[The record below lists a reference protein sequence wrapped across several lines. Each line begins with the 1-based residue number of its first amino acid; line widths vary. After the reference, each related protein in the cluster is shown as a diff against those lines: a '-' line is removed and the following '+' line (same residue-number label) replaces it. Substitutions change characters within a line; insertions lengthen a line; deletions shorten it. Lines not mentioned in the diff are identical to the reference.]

1 MSRGFTRVAACVRI
15 SFFFKA
21 GWCSV
26 ICTRSVQKVPSH
38 VIWKIETFIEED
50 TKYKKHCTE
59 DSDISVPFKVAPW
72 DLTQFSHSPSAAPLY
87 FPESYRWS
95 EICSFSKVILVL
107 GKDRSCRVSN
117 LGCRGLSHLDDL
129 MFFAEKLCTRC
140 DAWAGTLL
148 WWSCQSPVAHSC
160 GLWIFQRVSAEE
172 CSSLTQNLM
181 PIRCSTGLVILN
193 ATTTQ
198 YTCHSMASTAP
209 TD

>member
-1 MSRGFTRVAACVRI
+1 MSLIFI
-15 SFFFKA
+15 LH
-21 GWCSV
+21 GWTPSRQ
-26 ICTRSVQKVPSH
+26 TSYMHAHTHRKSVQKGYSH
-38 VIWKIETFIEED
+38 IIWKIEAFLKKIQD
-50 TKYKKHCTE
+50 TRNSIHRTIMC
-59 DSDISVPFKVAPW
+59 IVPFKVAPW
-72 DLTQFSHSPSAAPLY
+72 DLTQFSHSPSAAPSY

-148 WWSCQSPVAHSC
+148 WWRCQSPVAHSC

-181 PIRCSTGLVILN
+181 PIRCSTGLVVLN